1 MNPRF
6 EDLKR
11 QAFEMTEL
19 EELDYDVILERFGQ
33 LVIQECIHVMHNQE
47 RLPQGFLYAK
57 SASLHEV
64 AIQDHFGVKA

>member
-11 QAFEMTEL
+11 QAFEMTEW

-33 LVIQECIHVMHNQE
+33 LVIQECIHVMHDQE
-47 RLPQGFLYAK
+47 RLPPGFLYAK
-57 SASLHEV
+57 SASIHAV
-64 AIQDHFGVKA
+64 AIREHFGVEE